1 LPFRPPEPRAAAS
14 PGSGRWIAPLTLAFQ
29 EADTTIE
36 QRLFRGLALVGGL
49 MAILVIVPT
58 NLLQNTVAFVNWAV
72 FVFGAAC
79 LLLFAAT
86 FRGHYGTKLLFFLHM
101 VNLDFVWFGNG
112 GSQGTIEMFLLTAAM
127 YLVIFFKGR
136 TRWLMLGFY
145 LLNGVALLWVERLHP
160 GWVVPYVSPEARF
173 LDFIIG
179 FVLCSVVCVLIL
191 WLVLGAYHRERERL
205 GESLAA
211 QSASEARFKSLVMNA
226 PIPICVSST
235 QGTIEYVNQS
245 FERVLGYTVQ
255 DLPDLG
261 TWWEKAYPDPD
272 LRRRAAAHWAE
283 ACALAVASGLAVPP
297 TEYPVVC
304 KDGRTAQLEIQA
316 SIIGDQWLVT
326 FSDISERRRSEEALR
341 QTQKLES
348 LGILAGGIAHDF
360 NNLLGAMLGN
370 LNLAQMKLP
379 AGAASGRYLD
389 NLESTIG
396 KAVEL
401 TRQMLAYSGK
411 GRFVVE
417 PLDLNR
423 HVGEISH
430 LLAVSI
436 SKRVRLEYAFAPDL
450 PAIEADSAQL
460 QQVVMNLVT
469 NASEAIGDTDGLIV
483 IATGCREIDAQEA
496 ATAFA
501 GQQVVPGRYVTL
513 RVSDTGCGMKPEVL
527 ARIFDPFFSTK
538 GSGRGLGLSAMLGIL
553 RGHQAAIE
561 IRTAPGGGSDFRVHF
576 RASLAAVPG
585 CADAASGARRVRFH
599 GKVLL
604 VDDEAD
610 LRASFAGMLE
620 HLGFQVV
627 AARDGFEALERFRP
641 GEFALVLMDLT
652 MPRMDGKEAFLQMQA
667 RDPALKVVLA
677 SGYSELEAIEPML
690 GIRPAGFIQKP
701 FSLQELAA
709 ALEKALG

>member
-1 LPFRPPEPRAAAS
+1 
-14 PGSGRWIAPLTLAFQ
+14 LTQAFQ
-29 EADTTIE
+29 EEATTIE
-36 QRLFRGLALVGGL
+36 QRLFRGLTLVGGL
-49 MAILVIVPT
+49 MSIVVIVPT
-58 NLLQNTVAFVNWAV
+58 NILQGMVAFVNWAV
-72 FVFGAAC
+72 FAFGVAC
-79 LLLFAAT
+79 LLLFWAT
-86 FRGHYGTKLLFFLHM
+86 FRGHYGTKPLFFLH
-101 VNLDFVWFGNG
+101 VATLDSIWFGNG
-112 GSQGTIEMFLLTAAM
+112 GSQGSIQMFLLTAAM

-136 TRWLMLGFY
+136 TRWLALSFY
-145 LLNGVALLWVERLHP
+145 LVNGVALLWAERLHP
-160 GWVVPYVSPEARF
+160 GWVVPYASADARF

-191 WLVLGAYHRERERL
+191 WIVLGAYHRERERL
-205 GESLAA
+205 GKSLEA
-211 QSASEARFKSLVMNA
+211 QVASEARFKALVMNA
-226 PIPICVSST
+226 PIPICVTSLDGVVAYMNHT
-235 QGTIEYVNQS
+235 
-245 FERVLGYTVQ
+245 FERVLGYTKAE
-255 DLPDLG
+255 LPDIEA
-261 TWWEKAYPDPD
+261 WWRRAYPDHE
-272 LRRRAAAHWAE
+272 LRRQVGKRWTEAAA
-283 ACALAVASGLAVPP
+283 VAMGSGSPIAPM
-297 TEYPVVC
+297 EYPVVC
-304 KDGRTAQLEIQA
+304 KDGRTAELEIQA
-316 SIIGDQWLVT
+316 AIIGDQWLVM
-326 FSDISERRRSEEALR
+326 FSDVSERRRSEQALR

-379 AGAASGRYLD
+379 AGAVSGRYLD
-389 NLESTIG
+389 NMESTIG

-417 PLDLNR
+417 PLDLSR

-430 LLAVSI
+430 LLSVSI
-436 SKRVRLEYAFAPDL
+436 SKRVRLDYDLALGL
-450 PAIEADSAQL
+450 PAIEADSAQI

-469 NASEAIGDTDGLIV
+469 NASEAIGDTDGVIA
-483 IATGCREIDAQEA
+483 IATGCREIDAKEA
-496 ATAFA
+496 ETTFA
-501 GQQVVPGRYVTL
+501 GQDVAPGRYVTL
-513 RVSDTGCGMKPEVL
+513 RVSDTGCGMKPEVQ

-553 RGHQAAIE
+553 RGHQAGIE
-561 IRTAPGGGSDFRVHF
+561 IRTEPGGGSDFRIHF
-576 RASLAAVPG
+576 RASLVEVPSS
-585 CADAASGARRVRFH
+585 ADAAAGAPKTHFH

-641 GEFALVLMDLT
+641 GEFALVFMDLT
-652 MPRMDGKEAFLQMQA
+652 MPRMDGKEAFLQMQV
-667 RDPALKVVLA
+667 RDPDVKVVLA
-677 SGYSELEAIEPML
+677 SGYSEMEAIEPLL

-701 FSLQELAA
+701 FSLQDLTA

>member
-1 LPFRPPEPRAAAS
+1 MAR
-14 PGSGRWIAPLTLAFQ
+14 TFQ
-29 EADTTIE
+29 EAALTIE

-49 MAILVIVPT
+49 MAIFVIVPT

-72 FVFGAAC
+72 FTFGVAC
-79 LLLFAAT
+79 LLLFWAT

-101 VNLDFVWFGNG
+101 ANLDFIWFGNG
-112 GSQGTIEMFLLTAAM
+112 GSQGSIQMFLLTAAM

-136 TRWLMLGFY
+136 TRWLALGFY
-145 LLNGVALLWVERLHP
+145 LLNGVALLWAERLHP
-160 GWVVPYVSPEARF
+160 GWVVPYASPDARF
-173 LDFIIG
+173 LDFIVG

-205 GESLAA
+205 GASLAA
-211 QSASEARFKSLVMNA
+211 QVASDTRFKSLVMNA
-226 PIPICVSST
+226 PIPICVAST
-235 QGTIEYVNQS
+235 QGTIEYVSQS
-245 FERVLGYTVQ
+245 FERVLGYTVK

-261 TWWEKAYPDPD
+261 AWWEKAYPDPD
-272 LRRRAAAHWAE
+272 LRRRAAAHWTE
-283 ACALAVASGLAVPP
+283 ACALAVASGIAVPP

-304 KDGRTAQLEIQA
+304 KDGRMVDLEIQA
-316 SIIGDQWLVT
+316 AIIGDQWLVM
-326 FSDISERRRSEEALR
+326 FSDVSERRRSEEALR

-360 NNLLGAMLGN
+360 NNLLGAMLAN

-379 AGAASGRYLD
+379 AGAASGCYLD
-389 NLESTIG
+389 NMENTIG

-417 PLDLNR
+417 PLDLNL

-430 LLAVSI
+430 LLSVSI
-436 SKRVRLEYAFAPDL
+436 SKRVRLDYDLPPGL
-450 PAIEADSAQL
+450 PAIEADAAQL

-469 NASEAIGDTDGLIV
+469 NASEAIGDTEGVIT
-483 IATGCREIDAQEA
+483 IATGCREIDATEA
-496 ATAFA
+496 GTTFA
-501 GQQVVPGRYVTL
+501 GQGVAPGRYVTL
-513 RVSDTGCGMKPEVL
+513 RVSDTGCGMQPEVQ

-538 GSGRGLGLSAMLGIL
+538 GTGRGLGLSAMLGIL
-553 RGHQAAIE
+553 RGHQACIE
-561 IRTAPGGGSDFRVHF
+561 ICTEPGRGSDFRIHF
-576 RASLAAVPG
+576 RASLAEIPG
-585 CADAASGARRVRFH
+585 PACAAPGAPRIRFQ
-599 GKVLL
+599 GQVLL

-610 LRASFAGMLE
+610 LRASFGGMLE
-620 HLGFQVV
+620 HLGFTVV
-627 AARDGFEALERFRP
+627 AVRDGVEALERFRP

-667 RDPALKVVLA
+667 RDPAVKVVLV
-677 SGYSELEAIEPML
+677 SGYSEMEAIEPLL
-690 GIRPAGFIQKP
+690 GTRPAGFIQKP
-701 FSLQELAA
+701 FSLQELTV